1 MRTEYPWTNGRTAAS
16 SLMTRRRVSV
26 AQPMT
31 GLEADDMR
39 RLLSALLGASLLLG
53 SAGAVLA
60 GGKPTIEPVPFPEE
74 GILLPGGVFCDVDV
88 FVEAIKN
95 TEKALTF
102 PADADGN
109 VLQIITG
116 QLWITATN
124 VATGDSVVLN
134 ISGPYKLLIRPD
146 GTLDITFFGRSVPV
160 QPPGFIVT
168 SGRVDYVIHPDG
180 SSEILSQRG
189 GSTDVCALLGA

>member
-1 MRTEYPWTNGRTAAS
+1 M
-16 SLMTRRRVSV
+16 
-26 AQPMT
+26 
-31 GLEADDMR
+31 EADDMR
-39 RLLSALLGASLLLG
+39 RIFPALLGASLLFALA
-53 SAGAVLA
+53 SPVLA

-74 GILLPGGVFCDVDV
+74 GILLPGGVFCGVDV

-102 PADADGN
+102 PADEDGN

-134 ISGPYKLLIRPD
+134 ISGPYKVLIRPD

-168 SGRVDYVIHPDG
+168 SGRVVYVIHPDG

>member
-1 MRTEYPWTNGRTAAS
+1 
-16 SLMTRRRVSV
+16 
-26 AQPMT
+26 
-31 GLEADDMR
+31 MR
-39 RLLSALLGASLLLG
+39 RLFSIMLSAALLLG
-53 SAGAVLA
+53 SAGATLA
-60 GGKPTIEPVPFPEE
+60 GGKPTVDPVPFPEE
-74 GILLPGGVFCDVDV
+74 GILLPGGVFCAVDI
-88 FVEAIKN
+88 FVEATRN

-102 PADADGN
+102 PADEDGD

-124 VATGDSVVLN
+124 VATGEGVVLN
-134 ISGPYKLLIRPD
+134 ISGPYTVLIRPD

-168 SGRVDYVIHPDG
+168 SGRVVYVIHPDG

-189 GSTDVCALLGA
+189 SSTDVCALLGA